1 MYSSHTCH
9 AANIE
14 RCQRLVNE
22 AQVLFQSGTSM
33 HQQGYHDMALDV
45 FEKSHELL
53 LAAEMEGPSYI
64 HNRLDNVF
72 TAYYAK
78 LHAMAPELSEELTML
93 RSLSRAIFSEEDIE
107 QGKIQAHMD
116 NLLTYKRE
124 FLISGFRKAQY
135 YLPMI
140 KEEFARQGLPANL
153 AYIAFIESCF
163 EPEALSHAGA
173 RGMWQFMPATARAYG
188 LEVSDVIDERLDP
201 EKSTV
206 AAAKYLKKLYAQ
218 FGNWPL
224 AIAAYNCGEN
234 RLAKAL
240 RTTAS
245 STFWDLVALESLP
258 AETQD
263 YVPRFIAV
271 NIISSNLNQLQLH

>member
-1 MYSSHTCH
+1 MCR
-9 AANIE
+9 AVNME
-14 RCQRLVNE
+14 RCQQLVHE
-22 AQVLFQSGTSM
+22 AQLIFESGSSM
-33 HQQGYHDMALDV
+33 HEQGYHDMALDL

-53 LAAEMEGPSYI
+53 LMAEMEGPAYVQA
-64 HNRLDNVF
+64 RLDNVF
-72 TAYYAK
+72 MAYYAK
-78 LHAMAPELSEELTML
+78 LQSIAPELSQELTML
-93 RSLSRAIFSEEDIE
+93 RSISRAIFSEEDIE
-107 QGKIQAHMD
+107 QGNIEAHMES
-116 NLLTYKRE
+116 LLVHKRQ
-124 FLISGFRKAQY
+124 FLVNGFRKAQY

-140 KEEFARQGLPANL
+140 KEEFARQGLPINL

-188 LEVSDVIDERLDP
+188 LEVSAYIDERLDP

-206 AAAKYLKKLYAQ
+206 AAAKYLKKLYEQ

-240 RTTAS
+240 RDTAS
-245 STFWDLVALESLP
+245 ATFWDLVAQKGLP
-258 AETQD
+258 AETQE

-271 NIISSNLNQLQLH
+271 NIISSNLNQLHLQ

>member
-1 MYSSHTCH
+1 MY
-9 AANIE
+9 E
-14 RCQRLVNE
+14 
-22 AQVLFQSGTSM
+22 
-33 HQQGYHDMALDV
+33 QGYHDMALDL
-45 FEKSHELL
+45 FEKSHEFLL
-53 LAAEMEGPSYI
+53 TAEMEAPSYAQ
-64 HNRLDNVF
+64 NRLEKIF
-72 TAYYAK
+72 TVYYAK
-78 LHAMAPELSEELTML
+78 IQAMAPELSQELTIL

-107 QGKIQAHMD
+107 QGNIQAYMES
-116 NLLTYKRE
+116 LLVHKRQ
-124 FLISGFRKAQY
+124 FLINGFRKAQY

-188 LEVSDVIDERLDP
+188 LEVSSYSDERLDP

-206 AAAKYLKKLYAQ
+206 AAGKYLKKLYAQ

-234 RLAKAL
+234 RLANAL
-240 RTTAS
+240 RNTAS
-245 STFWDLVALESLP
+245 ATFWDLVAQEGLP
-258 AETQD
+258 AETQE

-271 NIISSNLNQLQLH
+271 NIISSNLNQLKFQ